1 MTDRIPWAHNHWLLA
16 LARYGY
22 SSAPAPLGLP
32 DHHRPMPSP
41 WASPPCPPIR
51 STSGLRHSAQAE
63 DPRSRIAR
71 RLAVELGT
79 SSTWDLIRETQ
90 TGRLQVATVE
100 NVIETAVWLTSQ
112 TYGE

>member
-1 MTDRIPWAHNHWLLA
+1 MTTRIPPAHNHWPLA
-16 LARYGY
+16 LARYSGD
-22 SSAPAPLGLP
+22 PEPLGLP
-32 DHHRPMPSP
+32 DRHRPMPLL
-41 WASPPCPPIR
+41 WASPTW
-51 STSGLRHSAQAE
+51 STSGVRHFAQAD

-79 SSTWDLIRETQ
+79 SSAWDLIREAQ
-90 TGRLQVATVE
+90 TGSFQVGTVE